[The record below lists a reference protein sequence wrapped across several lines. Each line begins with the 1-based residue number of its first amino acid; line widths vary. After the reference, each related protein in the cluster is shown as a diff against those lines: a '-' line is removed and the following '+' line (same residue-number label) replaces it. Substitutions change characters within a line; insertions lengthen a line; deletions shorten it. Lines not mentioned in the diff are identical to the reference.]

1 MCFNFQVQDTKW
13 KGEKV
18 RDLNDEFKLF
28 YAGKY
33 NSENGVGITVE
44 GYLRDKIIRMQTKK
58 GTIL

>member
-28 YAGKY
+28 FAGKY
-33 NSENGVGITVE
+33 NSGNGVGIIIE
-44 GYLRDKIIRMQTKK
+44 GYLRDKIIRMKTKN
-58 GTIL
+58 GRIL